1 MSDKK
6 QAKPEVKPEAPVAEQ
21 AEPAPAVLPPPTA
34 PPPTAPPPAAPA
46 PAAPLP
52 VAPPPAKSGN
62 VDVQSPQTLIVPQQR
77 LPFVVRA
84 IWFVLVGWWLTAV
97 VIVLA
102 YALAITILGLPFAF
116 SLFNRIPE
124 FLTLR
129 QRSKTYQVE
138 TNAEGTRSL
147 TSKNV
152 AQRPLV
158 LRAIWFIL
166 VGWWFGAIWMAL
178 AYALCVLIVTL
189 PFGLAM
195 FNRVGAVMTLM
206 RY

>member
-1 MSDKK
+1 MADKK
-6 QAKPEVKPEAPVAEQ
+6 KSSPKVEPAAPVAQEP
-21 AEPAPAVLPPPTA
+21 EPAPALPPP
-34 PPPTAPPPAAPA
+34 PVAPA
-46 PAAPLP
+46 PAAL
-52 VAPPPAKSGN
+52 PPARTSG
-62 VDVQSPQTLIVPQQR
+62 VDAQSPQTVVAPQEQ
-77 LPFVVRA
+77 LPFLVRA
-84 IWFVLVGWWLTAV
+84 IWFILVGWWLTAI

-102 YALAITILGLPFAF
+102 YALAITVLGLPFAF
-116 SLFNRIPE
+116 ALFNRIPA

-129 QRSKTYQVE
+129 RRTKTYQVE
-138 TNAEGTRSL
+138 TNAEGTRYL

-152 AQRPLV
+152 AQRPLL

-166 VGWWFGAIWMAL
+166 VGWWFGLIWMVL
-178 AYALCVLIVTL
+178 AYALCILIVTM

>member
-1 MSDKK
+1 MADKK
-6 QAKPEVKPEAPVAEQ
+6 KSSPKVEPAAPVAQEP
-21 AEPAPAVLPPPTA
+21 EPAPALPPP
-34 PPPTAPPPAAPA
+34 PVAPA
-46 PAAPLP
+46 PAAL
-52 VAPPPAKSGN
+52 PPARTSG
-62 VDVQSPQTLIVPQQR
+62 VDAQSPQTVVAPQQQ
-77 LPFVVRA
+77 LPFLVRA
-84 IWFVLVGWWLTAV
+84 IWFILVGWWLTAI

-102 YALAITILGLPFAF
+102 YALAITVLGLPFAF
-116 SLFNRIPE
+116 ALFNRIPA

-129 QRSKTYQVE
+129 RRTKTYQVE
-138 TNAEGTRSL
+138 TNAEGTRYL

-152 AQRPLV
+152 AQRPLL

-166 VGWWFGAIWMAL
+166 VGWWFGLIWMVL
-178 AYALCVLIVTL
+178 AYALCILIVTM

>member
-1 MSDKK
+1 MSDNK
-6 QAKPEVKPEAPVAEQ
+6 QTEPEVKPEAPVAEQ
-21 AEPAPAVLPPPTA
+21 AESAPAVMPPPV
-34 PPPTAPPPAAPA
+34 APA
-46 PAAPLP
+46 PAAT
-52 VAPPPAKSGN
+52 PPAKSGN
-62 VDVQSPQTLIVPQQR
+62 VDVQSPQTVIVPQQS

-84 IWFVLVGWWLTAV
+84 IWFVLVGWWLTAI

-124 FLTLR
+124 VLTLR
-129 QRSKTYQVE
+129 QRTKTYQVE
-138 TNAEGTRSL
+138 ANAEGTRHL
-147 TSKNV
+147 TSMNV
-152 AQRPLV
+152 AQRPLL

-178 AYALCVLIVTL
+178 AYALCILIVTM